1 MAALLNGS
9 INNPDKIVGYIS
21 DCREMEVT
29 VLPPDVNLSE
39 KNFSVSASEFLLT
52 ETKLT
57 HLEQD
62 FPGSPFSG
70 PSALPQDVYLELL
83 PALKKVLNQKCSSEE
98 AWIQAVLEYLLKKEN

>member
-1 MAALLNGS
+1 MEPFSSAAALLNGS

-39 KNFSVSASEFLLT
+39 KNFSVSATEFLLT

-62 FPGSPFSG
+62 FPGSSRG
-70 PSALPQDVYLELL
+70 S
-83 PALKKVLNQKCSSEE
+83 PAPDGSIWFPLKGIPWQRR
-98 AWIQAVLEYLLKKEN
+98 